1 MHHRTAI
8 LLLACAIFCTAT
20 VSAADA
26 APRKQKIVLIAGVKS
41 HGPEGN
47 GMHDYPWSVRLIKA
61 MLDRSNVADKVA
73 VEYHLNGWP
82 KDQGTLDDADTIVI
96 ISDGRDGDK
105 YSEAPHL
112 ISDQRVE
119 YIGKQMKR
127 GCGLVTFHFSTF
139 APNKYAEQV
148 LNWNGAF
155 FQWETEG
162 KRQWYSAITNLNNT
176 PVSLESP
183 KHAVSNGVKPFT
195 LTEEF
200 YYNLR
205 FKDGDTAL
213 TPLCSVAALQGRDAA
228 GKVVAWARERP
239 DGGRGFGTTMGHFYA
254 NWKNDD
260 FRRLILNG
268 IAWSAHVDIPA
279 TGIESSFIETPA
291 LKTLLPEF
299 SAAKENADPIR
310 VLILT
315 GNDGPF
321 HDWRSTHLVIKEAL
335 ERDARMN
342 VTVSTDI
349 EVLARED
356 LKAKYDVLVQ
366 NYVNW
371 QTHGLSDKAKENLS
385 GFVKGGGGFVVMHFA
400 DGAFHFSLPGAAESD
415 WPEYRKLV
423 RRVWNHQ
430 GQGEQKS
437 SHDSYG
443 PFSVHVTDAKH
454 PVTEGLKDFQTT
466 DELYFNQN
474 GDEPITPLLT
484 AKSKSSGKD
493 EPLAW
498 AYTYGEGRVFQ
509 TLLGHDVKAL
519 RTPEV
524 MEIIRRAGA
533 WTAKKEIGI
542 AR

>member
-1 MHHRTAI
+1 MNYRNAI
-8 LLLACAIFCTAT
+8 LLSCLAFLCT
-20 VSAADA
+20 SSFAADT
-26 APRKQKIVLIAGVKS
+26 PRKKIVLIAGVKS

-47 GMHDYPWSVRLIKA
+47 GMHDYPWSVRLVKA

-82 KDQGTLDDADTIVI
+82 KDQGTLDSADSIVI

-148 LNWNGAF
+148 LDWNGAF

-162 KRQWYSAITNLNNT
+162 KRQWYSAITTLNSA
-176 PVSLESP
+176 VSLESP
-183 KHAVSNGVKPFT
+183 KHAISNGVKPFN
-195 LTEEF
+195 LNEEF

-205 FKDGDTAL
+205 FKDGDAAL
-213 TPLCSVAALQGRDAA
+213 VPLCSVEALKGRDAA
-228 GKVVAWARERP
+228 GKVVAWARERA

-268 IAWSAHVDIPA
+268 ICWSAHVEIPA
-279 TGIESSFIETPA
+279 SGIESTFIDNAA
-291 LKTLLPEF
+291 LKTMLPEF

-321 HDWRSTHLVIKEAL
+321 HDWRKTHLAIKEAL
-335 ERDARMN
+335 ERDARMS
-342 VTVSTDI
+342 VVVSTDI

-371 QTHGLSDKAKENLS
+371 QAKGLSDKAKENLS
-385 GFVKGGGGFVVMHFA
+385 AFVKSGGGFVVMHFA
-400 DGAFHFSLPGAAESD
+400 DGAFHFSLPGAADSD

-430 GQGEQKS
+430 GEGANKS
-437 SHDSYG
+437 AHDNYG
-443 PFSVHVTDAKH
+443 AFTVSVTAEKH
-454 PVTEGLKDFQTT
+454 PVTDGLKDFSTT

-474 GDEPITPLLT
+474 GDEMITPLLT
-484 AKSKSSGKD
+484 AKSKISGKD

-519 RTPEV
+519 QTPEV

-533 WTAKKEIGI
+533 WTAKKEIGS
-542 AR
+542 AKN